1 MYIEFA
7 RFAFV
12 SIQISQMQIIITHL
26 KLWVTKTPLQM
37 GEHFNSIPSTIKV
50 DMLSIGIYY

>member
-12 SIQISQMQIIITHL
+12 SIQISQMQIIIIHL

-50 DMLSIGIYY
+50 DMLSIGI